1 MVCNEAVGSD
11 TSEGALEGV
20 LGRNE
25 GLRTGSEEG
34 RTVRLDVPVSRPQVK
49 GGTLRRLKKAGCNG
63 FG

>member
-11 TSEGALEGV
+11 TSVGALEGV

-25 GLRTGSEEG
+25 GVRTVYEEG
-34 RTVRLDVPVSRPQVK
+34 KRVMVDAPLSRPRFK
-49 GGTLRRLKKAGCNG
+49 GAKLRGTGKAGCNG